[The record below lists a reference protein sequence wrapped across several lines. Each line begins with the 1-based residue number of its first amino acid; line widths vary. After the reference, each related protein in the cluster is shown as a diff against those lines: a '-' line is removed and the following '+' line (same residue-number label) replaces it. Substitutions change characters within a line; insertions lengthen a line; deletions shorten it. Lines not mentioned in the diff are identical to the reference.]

1 MFNQNT
7 IAKAKVRPN
16 KGLLRSMKAE
26 RNCFKQSCKRRLGR
40 NSDMQEGK
48 KSKENVGN
56 GDKNV
61 DEYKNAYFSPCFI
74 L

>member
-7 IAKAKVRPN
+7 IAKAKVRPK

-48 KSKENVGN
+48 KRKE
-56 GDKNV
+56 KCR
-61 DEYKNAYFSPCFI
+61 KW
-74 L
+74 